1 MKLIICCDKNCGI
14 SFAGRR
20 QSSDSAVRKKIY
32 EIIGDQKLYL
42 NSYSA
47 GRFESTEQLFISE
60 SFISD
65 MKNGDFCFAENTVPD
80 LTLFDEIYV
89 FNWNRDYPADRYL
102 AIKPPFKK
110 IKSTSFVGNSHKKI
124 TLSVYGRE
132 EK

>member
-1 MKLIICCDKNCGI
+1 MKLIICCDKNGGI

-32 EIIGDQKLYL
+32 EIIGGKKLYL

-47 GRFESTEQLFISE
+47 GQFENTERLFISE

-65 MKNGDFCFAENTVPD
+65 MKSGDFCFAENTEPN
-80 LTLFDEIYV
+80 LALFDEIYV
-89 FNWNRDYPADRYL
+89 FNWNRDYPADRHL
-102 AIKPPFKK
+102 DIAPPFKK
-110 IKSTSFVGNSHKKI
+110 AKSTNFAGNSHKKI

>member
-1 MKLIICCDKNCGI
+1 MKLIICCDKNGGI

-47 GRFESTEQLFISE
+47 GWFESTERLFISE

-65 MKNGDFCFAENTVPD
+65 MKSGDFCFAENTEPD
-80 LTLFDEIYV
+80 LALFDEIYV
-89 FNWNRDYPADRYL
+89 FCWNRDYPADRYL
-102 AIKPPFKK
+102 SLESPFKK

>member
-1 MKLIICCDKNCGI
+1 MKLIICCDKNGGI

-47 GRFESTEQLFISE
+47 GQFENTERLFISV

-65 MKNGDFCFAENTVPD
+65 MKNGDFCFEETTEPD

-89 FNWNRDYPADRYL
+89 FCWNRDYPADRHL
-102 AIKPPFKK
+102 AINPPFKK
-110 IKSTSFVGNSHKKI
+110 IKSTSFAGNSHKKI